1 MNSYPSP
8 TAPHQAV
15 DQPSPRQQNAWWD
28 ITETPSAIADQT
40 AVLESPV
47 TWKEKQARTRQKLEQ
62 SIEVL
67 KSKDLPGQP
76 YVIRYLE
83 HLYRRHCKWTSIQN
97 ACVAIFDFLFFIQQS
112 GRRDLAQIT
121 RNELGAFVE
130 QEQDRGL
137 KPQTV
142 SNKVRYLYAFFKF
155 LEPDGIIDPDVYARK
170 IKIRLPQSLPKAIAA
185 RDVARLFAV
194 IPNIRDRALLLV
206 LLRTGMRIGELLSL
220 TVHDVDFQTKTI
232 KIYEAEKNGVGRVV
246 YLSQDAL
253 KVLAQWYQI
262 RNPRR
267 LYLFYGRSGPMGY
280 SSARSIFTRH
290 LARAGLAHKGYS
302 LHCLRHTFATDLLN
316 AGMRLECLQQL
327 LGHAKIDVTRIYAKL
342 SDQTRE
348 KEYFK
353 AMAKIEQGD
362 ADGY

>member
-8 TAPHQAV
+8 STPHQAV
-15 DQPSPRQQNAWWD
+15 DQPCPRQQNAWWN

-83 HLYRRHCKWTSIQN
+83 HLYRRHCKWSSIQN
-97 ACVAIFDFLFFIQQS
+97 ACVVIFDFLFFIHQT
-112 GRRDLAQIT
+112 GRRHLAQIT

-155 LEPDGIIDPDVYARK
+155 LEPDGIIDPDAYARK

-185 RDVARLFAV
+185 RDVARLF
-194 IPNIRDRALLLV
+194 
-206 LLRTGMRIGELLSL
+206 
-220 TVHDVDFQTKTI
+220 
-232 KIYEAEKNGVGRVV
+232 
-246 YLSQDAL
+246 
-253 KVLAQWYQI
+253 
-262 RNPRR
+262 
-267 LYLFYGRSGPMGY
+267 
-280 SSARSIFTRH
+280 
-290 LARAGLAHKGYS
+290 
-302 LHCLRHTFATDLLN
+302 
-316 AGMRLECLQQL
+316 
-327 LGHAKIDVTRIYAKL
+327 
-342 SDQTRE
+342 
-348 KEYFK
+348 
-353 AMAKIEQGD
+353 
-362 ADGY
+362 

>member
-1 MNSYPSP
+1 MNSYQSP
-8 TAPHQAV
+8 TTAHQAV
-15 DQPSPRQQNAWWD
+15 DQSSPGRQSAWWESTEIPTA
-28 ITETPSAIADQT
+28 ITNQTP
-40 AVLESPV
+40 VLENPV

-67 KSKDLPGQP
+67 KSKDLSDQP
-76 YVIRYLE
+76 CVIRYLE
-83 HLYRRHCKWTSIQN
+83 HLYRRHCKWPTIQN
-97 ACVAIFDFLFFIQQS
+97 ACVVIFDFLFFIQQS
-112 GRRDLAQIT
+112 GRRLEQIT
-121 RNELGAFVE
+121 RNDLCAFIE

-142 SNKVRYLYAFFKF
+142 SSKVRCMYAFFKF

-185 RDVARLFAV
+185 QDVARLFAV
-194 IPNIRDRALLLV
+194 ISNIRDQALILV

-232 KIYEAEKNGVGRVV
+232 KIYEAEKNSVGRVV

-253 KVLAQWYQI
+253 KILAQWYQI

-280 SSARSIFTRH
+280 SSARSIFSRH
-290 LARAGLAHKGYS
+290 LARAGLAHKGYT

-327 LGHAKIDVTRIYAKL
+327 LGHAKIDVTRIYARL

-348 KEYFK
+348 KEYFR
-353 AMAKIEQGD
+353 AMARIEQGD

>member
-1 MNSYPSP
+1 MNSYQSP
-8 TAPHQAV
+8 TTAHQAV
-15 DQPSPRQQNAWWD
+15 DQSSPGRQSAWWESTEIPTA
-28 ITETPSAIADQT
+28 ITDQT
-40 AVLESPV
+40 PVLENPV

-67 KSKDLPGQP
+67 KSKDLPDQP
-76 YVIRYLE
+76 CVIRYLE
-83 HLYRRHCKWTSIQN
+83 HLYRRHCKWPTIQN
-97 ACVAIFDFLFFIQQS
+97 ACVVIFDFLFFIQQS
-112 GRRDLAQIT
+112 GRRHLEQIT
-121 RNELGAFVE
+121 RNDLCAFIE

-142 SNKVRYLYAFFKF
+142 SSKVRCMYAFFKF

-185 RDVARLFAV
+185 QDVARLFVV
-194 IPNIRDRALLLV
+194 ISNIRDQALILV

-232 KIYEAEKNGVGRVV
+232 KIYEAEKNSVGRVV

-280 SSARSIFTRH
+280 SSARSIFSRH
-290 LARAGLAHKGYS
+290 LARAGLAHKGYT

-327 LGHAKIDVTRIYAKL
+327 LGHAKIDVTRIYARL

-348 KEYFK
+348 KEYFR
-353 AMAKIEQGD
+353 AMARIEQGD

>member
-1 MNSYPSP
+1 MNSYQSP
-8 TAPHQAV
+8 TTAHQAV
-15 DQPSPRQQNAWWD
+15 DQSSPGRQSAWWESTEIPTA
-28 ITETPSAIADQT
+28 ITDQT
-40 AVLESPV
+40 PVLENPV

-67 KSKDLPGQP
+67 KSKDLPDQP
-76 YVIRYLE
+76 CVIRYLE
-83 HLYRRHCKWTSIQN
+83 HLYRRHCKWSTIQN
-97 ACVAIFDFLFFIQQS
+97 ACVVIFDFLFFIQQS
-112 GRRDLAQIT
+112 GRRHLEQIT
-121 RNELGAFVE
+121 RNDLCAFIE

-142 SNKVRYLYAFFKF
+142 SSKVRCMYAFFKF
-155 LEPDGIIDPDVYARK
+155 LESDGIIDPDVYARR

-185 RDVARLFAV
+185 QDVARLFAV
-194 IPNIRDRALLLV
+194 ISNIRDQALILV

-232 KIYEAEKNGVGRVV
+232 KIYEAEKNSVGRVV

-280 SSARSIFTRH
+280 SSARSIFSRH
-290 LARAGLAHKGYS
+290 LARAGLVHKGYT

-327 LGHAKIDVTRIYAKL
+327 LGHAKIDVTRIYARL

-348 KEYFK
+348 KEYFR
-353 AMAKIEQGD
+353 AMARIEQGD